1 VNARAV
7 KLTEYEV
14 APECLTEE
22 RVAAVVGAMPRLRD
36 RFLVMALAETGV
48 RIGEALG
55 LRREDMHLLSGAE
68 LLDRGFSSTH
78 PQEVERKRCAG
89 QMPFPAHDPRDAATS
104 RRLRRLSR

>member
-1 VNARAV
+1 LSRPRFLRFVPPGYDLGERQQFRIVNARAV

-22 RVAAVVGAMPRLRD
+22 QVAAVVGAMPRLRD

-55 LRREDMHLLSGAE
+55 LRREDMHLLS
-68 LLDRGFSSTH
+68 SSKALNCSIEGPH
-78 PQEVERKRCAG
+78 L
-89 QMPFPAHDPRDAATS
+89 HI
-104 RRLRRLSR
+104 RRS